1 MEYWDVIL
9 LPPNNILQNIQ
20 FKSSRFGFT
29 IIELLVVVSIIG
41 LLLSLL
47 IPAVGKARDSALTTQ
62 SLANLRNMSS
72 ACGSYGADWSD
83 RQPTFVFDDF
93 SQHINSVG
101 SSSEAEYKSKTG
113 GCCPS
118 MVAGYGG
125 IVGKCGGGPVAG
137 KGIWGFWTSCD
148 GGGNGG
154 SNVAFSLPFIL
165 APSWASGEAWYSGV
179 AGGGAWRIPNVRGFS
194 QYVGGKFYDK
204 AFYAPKDKYS
214 MERVQPAFEAGDDF
228 SYLCEVPE
236 GWVESSYCF
245 SPAAMF
251 CPDVLGSKNGCIS
264 FSGDGPTGLLPS
276 AFRSPSVGQAGFP
289 DLKTRMLEHS
299 WLQSKEGP
307 DFNPKFSGT
316 IPYLFN
322 QCVNSAPGTLYFDG
336 HVALSGCNDSM
347 DANAQVRAGNIDSGS
362 EKIEKGLFVV
372 DTISNLP
379 GPWGSY
385 GGYFTGADGTEGAD
399 FNYDTQVNT
408 SFHVLTVDGILGRD
422 FISAK

>member
-1 MEYWDVIL
+1 MIL

-20 FKSSRFGFT
+20 FKSSRSAFT

-62 SLANLRNMSS
+62 SLANLRNMST
-72 ACGSYGADWSD
+72 ACASYGADWSD

-93 SQHINSVG
+93 GQHITGVSNR
-101 SSSEAEYKSKTG
+101 SESEYLKNTG

-118 MVAGYGG
+118 MILGYGG
-125 IVGKCGGGPVAG
+125 YIGKCAG
-137 KGIWGFWTSCD
+137 VMNAKGIWGFWTSCD
-148 GGGNGG
+148 GGRSKG
-154 SNVAFSLPFIL
+154 SNVAYSLPIIFS
-165 APSWASGEAWYSGV
+165 PSWTSDSGV
-179 AGGGAWRIPNVRGFS
+179 TGTGAWRIPNVRAFS
-194 QYVGGKFYDK
+194 QYVGRKFYDRL
-204 AFYAPKDKYS
+204 FYAPKDKYS
-214 MERVQPAFEAGDDF
+214 MERVQPAFDVADDF
-228 SYLCEVPE
+228 SLICELPE
-236 GWVESSYCF
+236 GWVESTYCF

-307 DFNPKFSGT
+307 DFNPKFAGT
-316 IPYLFN
+316 VPYFFN
-322 QCVNSAPGTLYFDG
+322 QCVNSSPGTLYFDG

-347 DANAQVRAGNIDSGS
+347 DANAQVRAGNIESGS
-362 EKIEKGLFVV
+362 EKKEKGLFAC
-372 DTISNLP
+372 DTLGTLG
-379 GPWGSY
+379 GPWARY
-385 GGYFTGADGTEGAD
+385 GGYFTGPDGKLGAD

-422 FISAK
+422 FITAK